1 MLCKSLA
8 YRTIPNTVFSAVTYY
23 LRKKAEEWKKR
34 DKVILS
40 IKDLVFKKRLAKK
53 LVEQHIGLYIVEV
66 VFTNTVKLR
75 LLTSMRIYL
84 VMNVS

>member
-1 MLCKSLA
+1 MIL
-8 YRTIPNTVFSAVTYY
+8 RT
-23 LRKKAEEWKKR
+23 
-34 DKVILS
+34 
-40 IKDLVFKKRLAKK
+40 KDLVFKKRLAKK
-53 LVEQHIGLYIVEV
+53 LVEQHIGLYIVEEV